1 VKRAIGTGALSI
13 RAPAAG
19 QIRLNLL
26 SCPLPDGIFMHDV
39 CPEARLRSILIAMSE
54 DQQPSIEMND
64 RIEGLLH
71 RLAML
76 RGWSPR
82 TVSSYMADLLHAE
95 GFLEDRGS
103 DLFHATEQ
111 HMVDYLSFLKRQ
123 ELADASLRRKRS
135 ALSTWFSFLLI
146 EGMRE
151 DNPCKRL
158 PPQRR
163 HRPLPKMLS
172 ETEVEALLGAPDT
185 TTLHGLRDRA
195 MLEIL
200 YASGLR
206 VSELVG
212 LRVSQVDTKGMLLRV
227 IGKGDK
233 ERLVPFGEEACE
245 WINRWQTARR
255 SHAPSSA
262 SSYLFPGRGGRGMTR
277 QNFWQR
283 LRQYALA
290 AGLPRMPS
298 PHTLRHAFATHLL
311 NHGADLRAVQM
322 LLGHANISTTEIYTH
337 ISRIRL
343 HEAVNRAHP
352 LGRGD

>member
-1 VKRAIGTGALSI
+1 MLRA
-13 RAPAAG
+13 
-19 QIRLNLL
+19 
-26 SCPLPDGIFMHDV
+26 
-39 CPEARLRSILIAMSE
+39 
-54 DQQPSIEMND
+54 
-64 RIEGLLH
+64 EGLLH
-71 RLAML
+71 RVAML

-82 TVSSYMADLLHAE
+82 TVSSYMADLQDA
-95 GFLEDRGS
+95 GAFLEKRGS
-103 DLFHATEQ
+103 DLFVADEEHILA
-111 HMVDYLSFLKRQ
+111 YLSTLKQRG
-123 ELADASLRRKRS
+123 LADSSLRRKRS
-135 ALSTWFSFLLI
+135 ALSTWFSFLLG

-163 HRPLPKMLS
+163 RQPLPKMLN
-172 ETEVEALLGAPDT
+172 ETEVEALLAAPDT
-185 TTLHGLRDRA
+185 STLHGLRDRA

-212 LRVSQVDTKGMLLRV
+212 LRLSQLDTKAMLLRV

-233 ERLVPFGEEACE
+233 ERLVPFGEEAGE
-245 WINRWQTARR
+245 WVNRWQGMYRAQK
-255 SHAPSSA
+255 PSIA
-262 SSYLFPGRGGRGMTR
+262 SQFLFPGRGGRAMTR

-283 LRQYALA
+283 LRIHARQ
-290 AGLPRMPS
+290 AGLRQMPS

-337 ISRIRL
+337 ISRVRL

-352 LGRGD
+352 LGKGG

>member
-1 VKRAIGTGALSI
+1 MIK
-13 RAPAAG
+13 
-19 QIRLNLL
+19 
-26 SCPLPDGIFMHDV
+26 
-39 CPEARLRSILIAMSE
+39 SE
-54 DQQPSIEMND
+54 DAPSQAML
-64 RIEGLLH
+64 RAEGLLH

-82 TVSSYMADLLHAE
+82 TLSSYMADLQQA
-95 GFLEDRGS
+95 GAFLEKQGS
-103 DLFHATEQ
+103 DLFLANEEHILA
-111 HMVDYLSFLKRQ
+111 YLSSLKRKG
-123 ELADASLRRKRS
+123 LADASLRRKRS
-135 ALSTWFSFLLI
+135 ALSTWFSFLLA
-146 EGMRE
+146 EDMRS

-163 HRPLPKMLS
+163 RRPLPKMLS
-172 ETEVEALLGAPDT
+172 EAEVEALLFAPDT
-185 TTLHGLRDRA
+185 TALHGLRDRA

-212 LRVSQVDTKGMLLRV
+212 LRVSQVDTKAMLLRV

-233 ERLVPFGEEACE
+233 ERLVPFGEEAGD
-245 WINRWQTARR
+245 WVNRWLAMRR
-255 SHAPSSA
+255 VQKPAISSQF
-262 SSYLFPGRGGRGMTR
+262 LFPGRGGRAMTR

-283 LRQYALA
+283 LRIYARQ
-290 AGLPRMPS
+290 AGLRQMPS

-337 ISRIRL
+337 ISRVRL

-352 LGRGD
+352 LGRGA

>member
-1 VKRAIGTGALSI
+1 
-13 RAPAAG
+13 
-19 QIRLNLL
+19 
-26 SCPLPDGIFMHDV
+26 
-39 CPEARLRSILIAMSE
+39 MSE
-54 DQQPSIEMND
+54 LDTTPSEAML
-64 RIEGLLH
+64 RAEGLLH

-82 TVSSYMADLLHAE
+82 TVSSYMADLQHA
-95 GFLEDRGS
+95 GSFLEGRGS
-103 DLFHATEQ
+103 DLFAANEEHILA
-111 HMVDYLSFLKRQ
+111 YLSELRRRG
-123 ELADASLRRKRS
+123 LADTSLRRKRS
-135 ALSTWFSFLLI
+135 ALSTWFSFLLA

-151 DNPCKRL
+151 DHPCKRL

-163 HRPLPKMLS
+163 RRPLPKLLS
-172 ETEVEALLGAPDT
+172 EKEVEELLDAPDT

-212 LRVSQVDTKGMLLRV
+212 LRISQVDTRAMLLRV
-227 IGKGDK
+227 IGKGNK
-233 ERLVPFGEEACE
+233 ERLVPFGEEAGE
-245 WINRWQTARR
+245 WVSRWQGMRR
-255 SHAPSSA
+255 TQAELSKSPF
-262 SSYLFPGRGGRGMTR
+262 LFPGRGGRPMTR

-283 LRQYALA
+283 LRIYGRRI
-290 AGLPRMPS
+290 GLRQMPS

-337 ISRIRL
+337 ISRVRL
-343 HEAVNRAHP
+343 HELVNRAHP
-352 LGRGD
+352 LGRGG

>member
-1 VKRAIGTGALSI
+1 MNEVDDPQSQSMLRA
-13 RAPAAG
+13 
-19 QIRLNLL
+19 
-26 SCPLPDGIFMHDV
+26 
-39 CPEARLRSILIAMSE
+39 
-54 DQQPSIEMND
+54 
-64 RIEGLLH
+64 EGMLH

-82 TVSSYMADLLHAE
+82 TVSSYMADLQQA
-95 GFLEDRGS
+95 GAFLEKNGS
-103 DLFHATEQ
+103 DLFAAGEEHIVA
-111 HMVDYLSFLKRQ
+111 YLSALKRNG
-123 ELADASLRRKRS
+123 LADASLRRKRS
-135 ALSTWFSFLLI
+135 ALSTWFSFLLA
-146 EGMRE
+146 EGQR
-151 DNPCKRL
+151 DDHPCKRL

-163 HRPLPKMLS
+163 RRPLPKMLS
-172 ETEVEALLGAPDT
+172 ESEVEALLAAPDT

-212 LRVSQVDTKGMLLRV
+212 LRISQVDGRAMLVRV

-233 ERLVPFGEEACE
+233 ERLVPFGEEAGE
-245 WINRWQTARR
+245 WVGRWQAMRR
-255 SHAPSSA
+255 TQTSLSGSPF
-262 SSYLFPGRGGRGMTR
+262 LFPGRAGKCMTR

-283 LRQYALA
+283 LRIYARQ
-290 AGLPRMPS
+290 AGLRQIPS

-337 ISRIRL
+337 ISRVRL

-352 LGRGD
+352 LGKGG

>member
-1 VKRAIGTGALSI
+1 MSA
-13 RAPAAG
+13 
-19 QIRLNLL
+19 
-26 SCPLPDGIFMHDV
+26 V
-39 CPEARLRSILIAMSE
+39 CPTINNMTDAVYDTSQSMQRA
-54 DQQPSIEMND
+54 
-64 RIEGLLH
+64 EGLLH

-82 TVSSYMADLLHAE
+82 TVSSYMADLQHA
-95 GFLEDRGS
+95 GVYLEKQGS
-103 DLFHATEQ
+103 DLFNAGEDHILG
-111 HMVDYLSFLKRQ
+111 YLSALKRRG
-123 ELADASLRRKRS
+123 LADSSLRRKRS
-135 ALSTWFSFLLI
+135 AINTWFSFLLV
-146 EGMRE
+146 EGMRD

-158 PPQRR
+158 PTQRQR
-163 HRPLPKMLS
+163 RPLPKMLS
-172 ETEVEALLGAPDT
+172 EAEVEALLEAPDT
-185 TTLHGLRDRA
+185 STPSGLRDRA

-212 LRVSQVDTKGMLLRV
+212 LRVAQLDGKAMLLRV

-233 ERLVPFGEEACE
+233 ERLVPFGEAAGE
-245 WINRWQTARR
+245 WVQRWMAVRR
-255 SHAPSSA
+255 AQAGNAA
-262 SSYLFPGRGGRGMTR
+262 SPFLFPGRGGKAMTR

-283 LRQYALA
+283 LRLHAA
-290 AGLPRMPS
+290 VAGLSRMPS

-337 ISRIRL
+337 ISRVRL

-352 LGRGD
+352 MGRGG